1 MDIYAYPQSGECPL
15 AGMPLLEVKDLRTC
29 FYIEGTAVPAVD
41 SVSFALQAGETLG
54 IVGESGS
61 GKSVT
66 ALSIMRLIP
75 YPPAKIVGGKV
86 LFKGEDLL
94 LKDEDE
100 MRRVRGK
107 EISMVFQEPMTSLN
121 PVLTIGT
128 QISEAIMLHQGA
140 SKKEALKK
148 SEHLLH
154 LCKVSLPRKRLRQ
167 YPHELSGGMRQ
178 RAMIAMALAC
188 NPSLLIADE
197 PTTALDVTVQAQIL
211 ELMLELQEKMGT
223 AVLFITHDLGVISEV
238 ADRVAVMY
246 CGRIVEYGLTKDV
259 LRAPLHPYT
268 KGLLASLPT
277 IRGPRRPLKPIK
289 GTVPSPQEI
298 ASGCKFAPRCDYA
311 GCDCKNVEPPL
322 VNIDDRLVRCH
333 SIP

>member
-1 MDIYAYPQSGECPL
+1 MEI
-15 AGMPLLEVKDLRTC
+15 PLLDVQNLKTY
-29 FYIEGTAVPAVD
+29 FYIEDVVIPAVD
-41 SVSFALQAGETLG
+41 SVSFAVQVGETLG

-75 YPPAKIVGGKV
+75 SPPAKIVGGKV

-94 LKDEDE
+94 FKSEDE
-100 MRRVRGK
+100 MRQIRGN

-167 YPHELSGGMRQ
+167 YPYELS
-178 RAMIAMALAC
+178 
-188 NPSLLIADE
+188 
-197 PTTALDVTVQAQIL
+197 
-211 ELMLELQEKMGT
+211 
-223 AVLFITHDLGVISEV
+223 
-238 ADRVAVMY
+238 
-246 CGRIVEYGLTKDV
+246 
-259 LRAPLHPYT
+259 
-268 KGLLASLPT
+268 
-277 IRGPRRPLKPIK
+277 
-289 GTVPSPQEI
+289 
-298 ASGCKFAPRCDYA
+298 
-311 GCDCKNVEPPL
+311 
-322 VNIDDRLVRCH
+322 
-333 SIP
+333 

>member
-1 MDIYAYPQSGECPL
+1 MEI
-15 AGMPLLEVKDLRTC
+15 PLLDVQNLKTY
-29 FYIEGTAVPAVD
+29 FYIEDVVIPAVD
-41 SVSFALQAGETLG
+41 SVSFAVQVGETLG

-75 YPPAKIVGGKV
+75 SPPAKIVGGKV

-94 LKDEDE
+94 FKSEDE
-100 MRRVRGK
+100 MRQIRGN

-167 YPHELSGGMRQ
+167 YPYELSGGMRQ

-211 ELMLELQEKMGT
+211 DLILELQKRMGT
-223 AVLFITHDLGVISEV
+223 AVLFITHDLGVINEV
-238 ADRVAVMY
+238 TDNVAVMY
-246 CGRIVEYGLTKDV
+246 CGRIVEYGPTKDV
-259 LRAPLHPYT
+259 LRHPLHPYT

-277 IRGPRRPLKPIK
+277 IKGPKKPLKPIK
-289 GTVPSPQEI
+289 GSVPSPQEI
-298 ASGCKFAPRCDYA
+298 LSGCRFAPRCDYA
-311 GCDCKNVEPPL
+311 SDRCEHIEPTLSKANDC
-322 VNIDDRLVRCH
+322 LVRCYN
-333 SIP
+333 IL